1 MEKSSGLSQLD
12 PLATVCRPGPACPN
26 RNDGKLSR
34 TLSRS
39 KVPGV
44 HSRDR
49 TRDHKR
55 PMLHLPRQ
63 SQSRRMLPGRQHP
76 LRISALS
83 NPGKF
88 ARSQRKIFRRRTS
101 HHRLTMDLSW
111 SPVLA
116 THGQKRPPD
125 SSFSNMQRDSTVRDC
140 SGPPPTATFSWR
152 KAAAGKST
160 CSGELPAMVNH
171 SRLAFWLP
179 VSISLKAW
187 PSSLL
192 ATTLK

>member
-1 MEKSSGLSQLD
+1 MERSSGLSPPD
-12 PLATVCRPGPACPN
+12 PLAMVCLLGQNCPN

-39 KVPGV
+39 RTPGL
-44 HSRDR
+44 HKPDQ
-49 TRDHKR
+49 KR
-55 PMLHLPRQ
+55 PLLHPPKQ
-63 SQSRRMLPGRQHP
+63 SQSRRMLLLRQHL

-88 ARSQRKIFRRRTS
+88 ARSQRKIFPRRTS

-152 KAAAGKST
+152 KAAAGKSK

-171 SRLAFWLP
+171 SRLAFSLP
-179 VSISLKAW
+179 DSISLMAL
-187 PSSLL
+187 PSFLL
-192 ATTLK
+192 PTTLNGCAL